1 MNQDEAGT
9 KKMGSEEERELVR
22 RLKLVEAL
30 HAGGATEGE
39 KQAAAEAAKRIRERL
54 QSYANLK
61 TAEFTFKMDNMWERK
76 LFVALLRR
84 YGIKPYRY
92 PKQRYTTVM
101 TKVPERFVAETLWPA
116 YLEMS
121 SALQKYMNTITDRI
135 IGEAIHQDSSD
146 AAVVAESVSLLLR
159 LELDKYHRQNIC

>member
-1 MNQDEAGT
+1 MNQDEARANGARN
-9 KKMGSEEERELVR
+9 EEERELVR

-39 KQAAAEAAKRIRERL
+39 RQAAAEAARRIRERL
-54 QSYANLK
+54 ESYANLK
-61 TAEFTFKMDNMWERK
+61 TSEFTFKLDNMWERK

-92 PKQRYTTVM
+92 SRQRYTTVM
-101 TKVPERFVAETLWPA
+101 ARVPDKFVAETLWPS

-121 SALQKYMNTITDRI
+121 SALQKYMNSVTDRI
-135 IGEAIHQDSSD
+135 IGEAVHQDSSD
-146 AAVVAESVSLLLR
+146 AAVIAEPLR
-159 LELDKYHRQNIC
+159 LPGSNS